1 MFTAALF
8 TTAETETTSMSI
20 GERIKMWHI
29 YTTED
34 YSAIQKNEVMP
45 PAATRMQPEITARK
59 CRERQ
64 MPGDIT
70 YMWNQKYDTNEPIY
84 KTETDSWTENRQ
96 VFAHG
101 EGVKGG
107 NEWEAGV
114 SRCQLLH
121 IKWINNK
128 ILLPMY
134 STGNYIQ
141 NPVIIMEK
149 EFF

>member
-45 PAATRMQPEITARK
+45 PAATRMQPEITAWK

-64 MPGDIT
+64 MPGDMT
-70 YMWNQKYDTNEPIY
+70 YVYD
-84 KTETDSWTENRQ
+84 
-96 VFAHG
+96 F
-101 EGVKGG
+101 
-107 NEWEAGV
+107 
-114 SRCQLLH
+114 
-121 IKWINNK
+121 
-128 ILLPMY
+128 MY
-134 STGNYIQ
+134 I
-141 NPVIIMEK
+141 
-149 EFF
+149 